1 MNAQLIQETIDRLKY
16 ERDLTSGGIVSNA
29 YTIIEPMQFITI
41 MNALQ
46 EMQNKGAEMTDKIP
60 EQSISTCP
68 RCGGYADNGF
78 DRCSPPNPYVCSKCE
93 RADLVPA
100 APRPTDAERQAAE
113 RAYATTA
120 FDFERDPIGSS
131 SWVEFWDGW
140 QARMRTPAVTDD
152 ARKAALEW
160 FEDLVTCSKLVSGQE
175 PQARYIRAGI
185 LSGFYEVPSFGV
197 DYLFNNTCSGLS
209 LFDSK
214 DGGDSKTMES
224 HVRAR
229 FLQLL
234 NWIAYNYPKGI
245 KVVK

>member
-1 MNAQLIQETIDRLKY
+1 MTQDNKMP
-16 ERDLTSGGIVSNA
+16 ERIYA
-29 YTIIEPMQFITI
+29 YDY
-41 MNALQ
+41 
-46 EMQNKGAEMTDKIP
+46 GDKIKFVY
-60 EQSISTCP
+60 
-68 RCGGYADNGF
+68 GGVRITGDTEYL
-78 DRCSPPNPYVCSKCE
+78 
-93 RADLVPA
+93 RADLVLTA
-100 APRPTDAERQAAE
+100 KVSETMQLGMTDENSNVQWPNKIKLNEQCRI
-113 RAYATTA
+113 TGGI
-120 FDFERDPIGSS
+120 FERVYVPEHI
-131 SWVEFWDGW
+131 
-140 QARMRTPAVTDD
+140 VTDEAKRD
-152 ARKAALEW
+152 ALEW

-214 DGGDSKTMES
+214 DGGDSKTTES

>member
-1 MNAQLIQETIDRLKY
+1 MNPALTDLMP
-16 ERDLTSGGIVSNA
+16 ERIYVFNDAKSIGDLGFTR
-29 YTIIEPMQFITI
+29 
-41 MNALQ
+41 
-46 EMQNKGAEMTDKIP
+46 TDMK
-60 EQSISTCP
+60 
-68 RCGGYADNGF
+68 DNHVE
-78 DRCSPPNPYVCSKCE
+78 YI

-100 APRPTDAERQAAE
+100 
-113 RAYATTA
+113 
-120 FDFERDPIGSS
+120 
-131 SWVEFWDGW
+131 
-140 QARMRTPAVTDD
+140 VTDD
-152 ARKAALEW
+152 AKRAALEW

-197 DYLFNNTCSGLS
+197 DYLFNNTCSGLC